1 MIYLSNEWINRSNE
15 KLKDNSKVLENSYSD
30 INISRITEKSVELE
44 NSDRKGNYNKDEKKD
59 INIPPKVYMM
69 EKKNKSYVLIEV
81 VKKTEYDQILK
92 EYKKKLKKKK
102 IKKMKKM
109 KMKKEKMKKMK
120 TKMKTLVLTEFLN
133 LIKKV
138 L

>member
-30 INISRITEKSVELE
+30 INISGITEKNVELE

-109 KMKKEKMKKMK
+109 KKKWRHWYWWN
-120 TKMKTLVLTEFLN
+120 FW
-133 LIKKV
+133 I
-138 L
+138 

>member
-1 MIYLSNEWINRSNE
+1 M
-15 KLKDNSKVLENSYSD
+15 
-30 INISRITEKSVELE
+30 E

-92 EYKKKLKKKK
+92 EYKKK
-102 IKKMKKM
+102 IE
-109 KMKKEKMKKMK
+109 KKENKKNEK
-120 TKMKTLVLTEFLN
+120 NENEKRENEKNEKENEDFGIDGISEFDKKGIIIY
-133 LIKKV
+133 LIF

>member
-30 INISRITEKSVELE
+30 INISGITEKNVELE